1 MLRLNRPSVFHE
13 PIQEDYVPS
22 VSPFDIVEG
31 QYPEESRED
40 SFEASSVEEFEA
52 LNMRECDFIDS
63 FEICRSIV
71 YDTAVNSIICSLSY
85 ELI

>member
-1 MLRLNRPSVFHE
+1 MLRSGRLSEFRK
-13 PIQEDYVPS
+13 PIQENNVLS

-40 SFEASSVEEFEA
+40 SFEAPSVEEFEA
-52 LNMRECDFIDS
+52 LNMRDCEFIDP

-71 YDTAVNSIICSLSY
+71 YDTAVNSIIWSLSD
-85 ELI
+85 ELV